1 MRNSL
6 HNSNSSQD
14 NFDLM
19 LTKHRQIELEALEK
33 AIQEGLGLLIII
45 RRKKKCRNL
54 PKIYAHA
61 LLLSSNTEA
70 YDKMQGELVKAR
82 ASLTKIL
89 TSKDAKVTVDK
100 NDDIYEV
107 CHRVFKQNDKSIH
120 IQPRYCLKC
129 GSYCE
134 LESLHAAVGCRMQY
148 CRNKFES
155 NIPYSI
161 ITFVLLIFW
170 IFRHPLYYRLC
181 DGRTREVRP
190 KISCSSKDIG

>member
-1 MRNSL
+1 ME
-6 HNSNSSQD
+6 D
-14 NFDLM
+14 
-19 LTKHRQIELEALEK
+19 RQIELEALEK
-33 AIQEGLGLLIII
+33 AIQEGL
-45 RRKKKCRNL
+45 
-54 PKIYAHA
+54 
-61 LLLSSNTEA
+61 EA

-134 LESLHAAVGCRMQY
+134 LESLHAAVG
-148 CRNKFES
+148 KAL
-155 NIPYSI
+155 I
-161 ITFVLLIFW
+161 LLFLI
-170 IFRHPLYYRLC
+170 LM
-181 DGRTREVRP
+181 
-190 KISCSSKDIG
+190 SSL

>member
-33 AIQEGLGLLIII
+33 AIQEGL
-45 RRKKKCRNL
+45 
-54 PKIYAHA
+54 
-61 LLLSSNTEA
+61 EA

-190 KISCSSKDIG
+190 KISCSSKVDVMSS